1 MTISECLENM
11 KLIGHPT
18 HFHLSIWLWKN
29 LKSSHQ
35 NFFFFTFL
43 KCEGWLPLCI
53 KTHFQSGTVCTER
66 CQKEKYTVGDNE
78 VNIALVVPQCSCFP
92 TKHFLYSALDVK
104 FNGRFKLCGF
114 FKAVK
119 RLCLCTE
126 VMGSFCSWHFYS
138 LYKHLYV
145 NV

>member
-1 MTISECLENM
+1 MAVEELEEFTSEL
-11 KLIGHPT
+11 
-18 HFHLSIWLWKN
+18 
-29 LKSSHQ
+29 
-35 NFFFFTFL
+35 FFFFTFL

-114 FKAVK
+114 LK
-119 RLCLCTE
+119 L
-126 VMGSFCSWHFYS
+126 
-138 LYKHLYV
+138 
-145 NV
+145 